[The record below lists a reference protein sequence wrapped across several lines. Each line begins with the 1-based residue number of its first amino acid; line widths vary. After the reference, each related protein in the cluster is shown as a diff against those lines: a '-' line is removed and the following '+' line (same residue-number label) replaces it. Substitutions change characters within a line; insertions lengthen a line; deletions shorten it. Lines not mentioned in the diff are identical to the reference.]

1 MDQRDL
7 RYRESRRRF
16 MAMERSRR
24 WMATGTPLVISIRF
38 AIAVLLVSLGSLVV
52 RAQEDRDAP
61 HPAHIHSGSCD
72 DLGDIVY
79 PLTDIALETAGEA
92 FGAASAVPVE
102 ESDTTIDASLT
113 DILAAPHA
121 VNIHQSAD
129 AIQNYIACGDIGGRV
144 IDGKLLIGLQE
155 LHGSGHQGVAILDGS
170 DATTTKVTVY
180 LSHQGTPGETEQ
192 VATSAAVTSPT
203 AAAQPTAEPTA
214 VPTAAEPTAEPPAA
228 SSANEVPVDI
238 VEFSFSPDPVEVSV
252 GDTVTWTNQGTVPHT
267 ATAEDRDVLQSGPIS
282 PGDSFSQV
290 FSQAGEFP
298 YFCEFHPNMHG
309 TIIVK

>member
-1 MDQRDL
+1 MRMDRRHL
-7 RYRESRRRF
+7 RFRESRRRF
-16 MAMERSRR
+16 IAMERSRR
-24 WMATGTPLVISIRF
+24 WIAAGTPLVISIRL
-38 AIAVLLVSLGSLVV
+38 AIAVLLISLGGLVV
-52 RAQEDRDAP
+52 RAQEDRDPP

-129 AIQNYIACGDIGGRV
+129 AIQNYIACGDTGGRV

-170 DATTTKVTVY
+170 DATTTTVTVY
-180 LSHQGTPGETEQ
+180 LAYPGKRSETEQ
-192 VATSAAVTSPT
+192 AATSAVVTSP
-203 AAAQPTAEPTA
+203 
-214 VPTAAEPTAEPPAA
+214 
-228 SSANEVPVDI
+228 
-238 VEFSFSPDPVEVSV
+238 
-252 GDTVTWTNQGTVPHT
+252 
-267 ATAEDRDVLQSGPIS
+267 
-282 PGDSFSQV
+282 
-290 FSQAGEFP
+290 
-298 YFCEFHPNMHG
+298 
-309 TIIVK
+309 